1 MKSNWSKIKNS
12 QAFSAYLMLALII
25 IVNIILQ
32 GRRFVNAS
40 AINSIFVV
48 NTPLILATIA
58 QSIII
63 FSGGIDLSIGAT
75 LSVVN
80 AFAITAAQYMP
91 LPVAWIGAFVIAVLI
106 SFVNGYLFA
115 YCRIPAILS
124 TFAMTSIIE
133 GLALLILPRPGG
145 LVPSDIYEVYGNSI
159 GGIFPVSAIIVIV
172 GIVIYMLVERR
183 EIGSQIKASGASPRN
198 LFIDGVD
205 VAKTRLKAYLI
216 AGCFT
221 GAAGLCLTALA
232 SSGDPTIGN
241 EMSLNTIAAAI
252 LGGVSLSGG
261 IGTVGGAAAGAL
273 FMSIVKNMINYI
285 FNNLVSSST
294 VLGIKI
300 SNLQSLLTNIIVIL
314 GLCSGLLTRLGK
326 NNRRK

>member
-1 MKSNWSKIKNS
+1 MKLKWIKFKTS
-12 QAFSAYLMLALII
+12 QGFSAFLMLILII
-25 IVNIILQ
+25 AVNIFLQ

-40 AINSIFVV
+40 SINSIFIV

-63 FSGGIDLSIGAT
+63 FCGGIDLSIGAT

-80 AFAITAAQYMP
+80 AFAITAAQHIP
-91 LPVAWIGAFVIAVLI
+91 LFAAWIGAFLIAVLI
-106 SFVNGYLFA
+106 SLINGYLFA

-124 TFAMTSIIE
+124 TFAMTSVIE

-145 LVPSDIYEVYGNSI
+145 LVPSYIYEVYGNAI
-159 GGIFPVSAIIVIV
+159 GGIFPVSAIIVIAAI
-172 GIVIYMLVERR
+172 GIYTLVEMR
-183 EIGSQIKASGASPRN
+183 EAGAQIKAAGASPRN

-216 AGCFT
+216 SGCFT

-261 IGTVGGAAAGAL
+261 IGSVGGAVAGAL

-294 VLGIKI
+294 VFSIKI

-314 GLCSGLLTRLGK
+314 GLCSNLLTKIGK
-326 NNRRK
+326 RRRK